1 MKHEDHEESRA
12 HQGPA
17 GLERLASVIVDAG
30 LKVHRTLGPGL
41 LEAPS
46 LGDRGRGGVVAR
58 ATEATTL
65 PWALSVVDLLKHNW

>member
-1 MKHEDHEESRA
+1 
-12 HQGPA
+12 
-17 GLERLASVIVDAG
+17 
-30 LKVHRTLGPGL
+30 L